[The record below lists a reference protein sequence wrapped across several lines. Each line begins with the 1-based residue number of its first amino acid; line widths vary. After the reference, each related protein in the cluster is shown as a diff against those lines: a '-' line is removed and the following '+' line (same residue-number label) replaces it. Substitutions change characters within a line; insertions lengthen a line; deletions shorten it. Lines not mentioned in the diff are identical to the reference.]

1 MIDTWIITG
10 DTHGDMSRFD
20 NLNDYGSSSVGIII
34 LGDAGCNYYLN
45 KKDTQTKLI
54 LENTRYSY
62 FLVRGNH
69 EERPENIS
77 TYKEIDMFGGKVFVE
92 KEHEIYKK

>member
-20 NLNDYGSSSVGIII
+20 NLNDYGSSSIGIII

-54 LENTRYSY
+54 LENTGYSY

-69 EERPENIS
+69 EERPENIENMI
-77 TYKEIDMFGGKVFVE
+77 T
-92 KEHEIYKK
+92 IYNDDISIGRRNVVPSLL